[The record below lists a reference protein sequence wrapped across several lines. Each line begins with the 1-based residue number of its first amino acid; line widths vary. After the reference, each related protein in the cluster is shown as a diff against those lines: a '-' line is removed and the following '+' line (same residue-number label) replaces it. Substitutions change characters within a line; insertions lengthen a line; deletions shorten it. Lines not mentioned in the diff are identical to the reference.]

1 VTTPRRKQWQY
12 LDYPF
17 LLPICFQMHAAKME
31 ELGDLGWE
39 AYAVSRT
46 LLLWHCIHLKRPLH
60 SEKSG
65 DESRDERDD

>member
-1 VTTPRRKQWQY
+1 
-12 LDYPF
+12 
-17 LLPICFQMHAAKME
+17 MHAAKME
-31 ELGDLGWE
+31 ELGGLGWE
-39 AYAVSRT
+39 AYAVTRT